1 MTSNLKFIRLRV
13 EPELIQPINNLAS
26 IRDEMKAEIAG
37 EIVEWFLA
45 RRSDGTLTAR
55 YFSSPKDADYVGIRL
70 HRSTVMKVKQLS
82 LQDNQP
88 INRIIYTA
96 LARYFEQQ

>member
-26 IRDEMKAEIAG
+26 TRDEMKA